1 MTPIKGGG
9 GTSFAPAFEYLNEH
23 HDIDAAVYL
32 TDLCSD
38 DFGEEPNYP
47 VLWVSTTDRDAPW
60 GSICRIQM
68 EEMKQVAY
76 LS

>member
-1 MTPIKGGG
+1 
-9 GTSFAPAFEYLNEH
+9 
-23 HDIDAAVYL
+23 L
-32 TDLCSD
+32 TDLISD
-38 DFGEEPNYP
+38 DFGDEPNYP